1 MTSEGKQESN
11 KRNALRSTGPRTAGG
26 KLRSR
31 HNARRHGLAAPI
43 QDDPEVKGRIDSLA
57 EILAD
62 GSNEFERI
70 EQSRILA
77 ECHFELSRIR
87 AARYQVFL
95 TMDGLENMGSNDF
108 EKALHAMGKIS
119 RYETRAFSKCRRALR
134 ESNG

>member
-62 GSNEFERI
+62 GRTHRAI
-70 EQSRILA
+70 ADPRRMP
-77 ECHFELSRIR
+77 FELSRIR
-87 AARYQVFL
+87 AARYEVFL
-95 TMDGLENMGSNDF
+95 TMDDLENTGSNDF